1 MRVSYVEFLG
11 QKHPICVSLAATEQL
26 VEAFGSLEQ
35 FADALDKSD
44 LARTAQAV
52 DTTFQILLKAGRIYA
67 SAMGEELPPELPC
80 RPADLIDVRDRSA
93 IAAIFAAMRADTS
106 RTVEVE
112 QKNGEATPDP

>member
-11 QKHPICVSLAATEQL
+11 QKHPICFSLAATEQL
-26 VEAFGSLEQ
+26 VEAFGSMEQ
-35 FADALDKSD
+35 FAKELEGDD
-44 LARTAQAV
+44 LGKTARGV

-93 IAAIFAAMRADTS
+93 IAAIFAAIRTDTS

-112 QKNGEATPDP
+112 PKNGEATPDP